1 MAKTQIDRTMSP
13 LYLAA
18 AQELERIVEKS
29 QPLPPAEAIGRAR
42 TLLLDADDCNEAD
55 EYPIDALGSLA
66 PVARCIS
73 ENAQVRPAMAA
84 QAILGAVALLAQR
97 IANVRSL
104 DGSTKPLSLFMLTVA
119 LSGDGKDAADRSALG
134 AVTEW
139 QKRENKFYQDELY
152 AYENRDKGDK
162 SPPPR
167 PRHIISGDITI
178 EGQRRAFHEGASA
191 QGVFSTEAG
200 QILAGHA
207 MSAEQRTKTAASL
220 CALFDRG
227 QISVIRGGAGRFERH
242 GIRLTT
248 HLMLQPVAL
257 GDVLTDDSMAGIG
270 FWPRFLLAW
279 PPELQ
284 PRIYRP
290 WRADQ
295 DQTIK
300 TYWQDCNDLLNAQ
313 GVDDCDQLP
322 VIELADDARLWLAKF
337 FERNEK
343 EGRMGS
349 LKNVRPWALRA
360 TELACRIGGVVA
372 AWDRKETIDKPT
384 IQNAAKIVMH
394 SLATWQKALA
404 GKADPT
410 PQWAL
415 TLFEWLVKRRIN
427 PVLPLR
433 ILRNLRTTAPHQG
446 LQQLRTLANPCESH
460 PKQGRQIPDSQTFA
474 KIRKP
479 TKPRQ
484 NAPVR
489 KIRSIRKGVNVK
501 HSQNRP

>member
-1 MAKTQIDRTMSP
+1 MAKQQIDRTMSP
-13 LYLAA
+13 IYKAA
-18 AQELERIVEKS
+18 AEAAEQAEEQSR
-29 QPLPPAEAIGRAR
+29 PLSPTEAIARAR
-42 TLLLDADDCNEAD
+42 ALLMDADDCNETD
-55 EYPIDALGSLA
+55 DYPLDALGSLA

-84 QAILGAVALLAQR
+84 QAVLGAVALLTQR

-104 DGSTKPLSLFMLTVA
+104 DGSTKPLSLFLLTVA
-119 LSGDGKDAADRSALG
+119 LSGDGKDAADRAALG

-139 QKRENKFYQDELY
+139 QKRENKFYQDELS
-152 AYENRDKGDK
+152 AYENRDKNDK

-200 QILAGHA
+200 QVLAGHA

-220 CALFDRG
+220 CGLFDRG

-242 GIRLTT
+242 GIRLST

-257 GDVLTDDSMAGIG
+257 GDVLTDDNLAGIG

-290 WRADQ
+290 WRVDQ
-295 DQTIK
+295 DQIIK
-300 TYWQDCNDLLNAQ
+300 SYWQDCNDLLNAQ
-313 GVDDCDQLP
+313 SVDDCDQLP
-322 VIELADDARLWLAKF
+322 VIELADDARLWLAQF
-337 FERNEK
+337 FERNEQQ
-343 EGRMGS
+343 GRRGS
-349 LKNVRPWALRA
+349 LKSVRPWALRA
-360 TELACRIGGVVA
+360 TELACRIGGVLA
-372 AWDRKETIDKPT
+372 AWDRQTTINKAT
-384 IQNAAKIVMH
+384 AQNAAKIVMH

-415 TLFEWLVKRRIN
+415 TLFEWMVKRRLSI
-427 PVLPLR
+427 PMRDITRL
-433 ILRNLRTTAPHQG
+433 APPAVRPAG
-446 LQQLRTLANPCESH
+446 RRDAAVSLLESH
-460 PKQGRQIPDSQTFA
+460 CLVTLIDGAVYVQGVDYG
-474 KIRKP
+474 
-479 TKPRQ
+479 
-484 NAPVR
+484 NA
-489 KIRSIRKGVNVK
+489 
-501 HSQNRP
+501 